1 MGLKRNLAYNSLLT
15 LSQYFIGFIT
25 FPYVSRVLGASGI
38 GMVSFVDNTINYF
51 LLFSSLGISIIGTR
65 ETARFRNDVEKLNSL
80 FSSLM
85 VIYIITTVIIITA
98 YFVAVSQIDKLHTYK
113 ELFYIGA
120 AKIIFSVFLIEW
132 FYKGIEN
139 FRFIAVRSIII
150 KLFYLVFLFVLVKDP
165 GDYHVYFALT
175 AGVVALNAAVNF
187 IYAKKLTRISLRSI
201 QFRPY
206 IKSFITLGSYAI
218 LTSMYTTFNVI
229 YLGWV
234 SNPSEVGYYWAALTI
249 YTIVLGFFTA
259 FTTVMMPRMSA
270 FMAEGNTAGFNSMIH
285 KSFNTLFSISFPII
299 IIALM
304 LAPQIIQALS
314 GSDFAGAVVPMQLI
328 MPLVIVVGIA
338 QVLAV
343 QVLMPL
349 KKDRIILTA
358 SMIGSFIGIVLNIL
372 LVKKYGSVG
381 TALVLLVSELSITA
395 IYIYIMKRDNL
406 LAFPW
411 KSLLKNF
418 ALALPY
424 APICLISVI
433 VFERTW
439 MVLSFALSL
448 SVLYFIYTNI
458 YIIRNEEFVRMLSIV
473 YKYLNT
479 SLRHAR

>member
-85 VIYIITTVIIITA
+85 VIYIITTVIVTTA

-187 IYAKKLTRISLRSI
+187 IYAKKLTRISFQVNTVQTLYKAFYYAGILCHPHFYVHYLQCHLPGLGVQSFRS
-201 QFRPY
+201 
-206 IKSFITLGSYAI
+206 G
-218 LTSMYTTFNVI
+218 
-229 YLGWV
+229 
-234 SNPSEVGYYWAALTI
+234 
-249 YTIVLGFFTA
+249 
-259 FTTVMMPRMSA
+259 
-270 FMAEGNTAGFNSMIH
+270 
-285 KSFNTLFSISFPII
+285 
-299 IIALM
+299 
-304 LAPQIIQALS
+304 
-314 GSDFAGAVVPMQLI
+314 
-328 MPLVIVVGIA
+328 
-338 QVLAV
+338 
-343 QVLMPL
+343 
-349 KKDRIILTA
+349 
-358 SMIGSFIGIVLNIL
+358 IL
-372 LVKKYGSVG
+372 LGCTYDLHHCTGLFYRFHHG
-381 TALVLLVSELSITA
+381 NDAQ
-395 IYIYIMKRDNL
+395 N
-406 LAFPW
+406 
-411 KSLLKNF
+411 
-418 ALALPY
+418 
-424 APICLISVI
+424 
-433 VFERTW
+433 ER
-439 MVLSFALSL
+439 FHG
-448 SVLYFIYTNI
+448 
-458 YIIRNEEFVRMLSIV
+458 RR
-473 YKYLNT
+473 
-479 SLRHAR
+479 

>member
-1 MGLKRNLAYNSLLT
+1 
-15 LSQYFIGFIT
+15 
-25 FPYVSRVLGASGI
+25 
-38 GMVSFVDNTINYF
+38 
-51 LLFSSLGISIIGTR
+51 
-65 ETARFRNDVEKLNSL
+65 
-80 FSSLM
+80 
-85 VIYIITTVIIITA
+85 
-98 YFVAVSQIDKLHTYK
+98 
-113 ELFYIGA
+113 
-120 AKIIFSVFLIEW
+120 
-132 FYKGIEN
+132 
-139 FRFIAVRSIII
+139 
-150 KLFYLVFLFVLVKDP
+150 
-165 GDYHVYFALT
+165 
-175 AGVVALNAAVNF
+175 
-187 IYAKKLTRISLRSI
+187 
-201 QFRPY
+201 
-206 IKSFITLGSYAI
+206 
-218 LTSMYTTFNVI
+218 
-229 YLGWV
+229 
-234 SNPSEVGYYWAALTI
+234 
-249 YTIVLGFFTA
+249 
-259 FTTVMMPRMSA
+259 
-270 FMAEGNTAGFNSMIH
+270 MAEGNTAGFNSMIH

-358 SMIGSFIGIVLNIL
+358 SMMGSFIGIVLNIL